1 MNENE
6 RGRMVDGGA
15 AAEAD
20 MTTEKFA
27 AATPDIPA
35 DRIRCTECSEMYVGD
50 ERKGT
55 ICPDCRI
62 EMGLEYPPTLPE
74 GADA

>member
-1 MNENE
+1 MSE
-6 RGRMVDGGA
+6 RSRMVMGSA

-20 MTTEKFA
+20 LTSEELA
-27 AATPDIPA
+27 AATPDVPA
-35 DRIRCTECSEMYVGD
+35 DRIRCTECSDTYVGD

-62 EMGLEYPPTLPE
+62 EMGLEYPPTLPDGCE
-74 GADA
+74 L